1 MNAASRPPRGAIL
14 QSLADQRVHVV
25 GASGAEGVSLLLFL
39 AGHCGIEGLIAHD
52 FAADPR
58 AFAKSFRKNN
68 TAWERPVREEMLTQ
82 LRRLPIDLRLGDDYL
97 GGIEFAQVI
106 LASQNWFNYPANTNE
121 IPRALARGAQL
132 IGLADL
138 ALDLFEGTR
147 IGVTGSN
154 GKSTTAAMIRHIL
167 TTGLGRG
174 RQVLQGGNDRAQQ
187 VSLEAVQ
194 AAGLGGVLL
203 WEVSN
208 RHLRDRSPTV
218 DIAVITNITRNHI
231 EDHGTFENYV
241 RAKLRLAHGVS
252 AGGQVVLSAVD
263 SMCRRHTQSIRAT
276 GATLW
281 RFGAAPPPGFGLD
294 GLAWVDEDGWACLRR
309 PRSTEIQRVGRLE
322 EMALPGI
329 HNRLNMLAAICA
341 AAAAGIEPAR
351 IGEAIPT
358 VEALPGRLEPVA
370 EREGIRWIYDI
381 QATTAPAAE
390 QGIRAIASTGRR
402 VVLIVGGD
410 DKGMDYS
417 GMAEAA
423 AEFCDVILALP
434 GTGTD
439 ALMLQL
445 DGRVPVENFHDLD
458 SLIAHAAE
466 SAAPGTAILLSP
478 GCAFFHSRYIEPGAT
493 FARRVEAALNK
504 PS

>member
-1 MNAASRPPRGAIL
+1 MSAASRPPRGAIL

-25 GASGAEGVSLLLFL
+25 GASGAEGVALLLFL
-39 AGHCGIEGLIAHD
+39 AGKCGIEGLIAHD
-52 FAADPR
+52 FAADAR

-68 TAWERPVREEMLTQ
+68 IAWDRARREEMLTE
-82 LRRLPIDLRLGDDYL
+82 LRRLPIDLRLGEDYL

-106 LASQNWFNYPANTNE
+106 LASQNWFNYPANSLE

-167 TTGLGRG
+167 EGGLGFG
-174 RQVLQGGNDRAQQ
+174 RKTLQGGNDRSQQ
-187 VSLEAVQ
+187 VSLDDVR
-194 AAGLGGVLL
+194 AAGLGDVLL

-231 EDHGTFENYV
+231 EDHGSFENYI

-252 AGGQVVLSAVD
+252 AGGQVVLSALD
-263 SMCRRHTQSIRAT
+263 SVCRRHTQAIRGT

-309 PRSTEIQRVGRLE
+309 PRSTEIQRVGRVE
-322 EMALPGI
+322 EMSLPGT

-341 AAAAGIEPAR
+341 TAAAGVEPPR
-351 IGEAIPT
+351 IGEAIPSFKP
-358 VEALPGRLEPVA
+358 LPGRLEPVA
-370 EREGIRWIYDI
+370 EREGVRWIYDI

-390 QGIRAIASTGRR
+390 QGIRAIGGTGRR
-402 VVLIVGGD
+402 VMLIVGGD

-417 GMAEAA
+417 GMADAA
-423 AEFCDVILALP
+423 AEFCDVLLALP
-434 GTGTD
+434 GSGTD

-445 DGRVPVENFHDLD
+445 GDRVPVEHFVDLD
-458 SLIAHAAE
+458 AVVARAVE
-466 SAAPGTAILLSP
+466 SAAPGSAILLSP

-493 FARRVEAALNK
+493 FARRVEAALNA
-504 PS
+504 S